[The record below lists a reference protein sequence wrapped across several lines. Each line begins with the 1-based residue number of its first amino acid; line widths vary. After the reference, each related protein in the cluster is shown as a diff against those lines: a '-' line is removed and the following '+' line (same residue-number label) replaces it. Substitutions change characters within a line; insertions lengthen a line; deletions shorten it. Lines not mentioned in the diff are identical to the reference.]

1 MTLLDPVQSDNEDEI
16 DKLINDFDKEFTA
29 PEEIELTV
37 NQGNMSALT
46 LKANVHVVQ
55 QGTTHNK

>member
-1 MTLLDPVQSDNEDEI
+1 MTLLDAVQSDNEDEI

>member
-1 MTLLDPVQSDNEDEI
+1 MTLLDAVQSDNEDEI

-55 QGTTHNK
+55 QETTHNK

>member
-1 MTLLDPVQSDNEDEI
+1 MTLLESVQSDNEDEI

-37 NQGNMSALT
+37 SQGNMSALT